1 MEVMLLKDFVPNAGK
16 HTKKWTRRS
25 DLKSMDVLHSLEI
38 FSITIILSEIF
49 FLISIFKFL
58 NQVLKLCSHDTFSAV
73 QKVAIQARLDDIAEK
88 EKQRL
93 DSIKRAVDLVAAW
106 KAE

>member
-1 MEVMLLKDFVPNAGK
+1 MDPAERSQEYGCVTFAGN
-16 HTKKWTRRS
+16 
-25 DLKSMDVLHSLEI
+25 
-38 FSITIILSEIF
+38 F
-49 FLISIFKFL
+49 FHNNNLAWKFFIISIFKFL